1 MIEKFIFCRLKLEEF
16 FNSIKQIDAM
26 LLHFLTYSIFYP
38 DLQARPQTRLAVLA
52 TLIPLNIS
60 ILALALESIVA
71 LTLTL
76 PLWVVAFYE
85 WRLWYWLRK
94 RN

>member
-1 MIEKFIFCRLKLEEF
+1 MVEMVNYCRLKLGGV

-26 LLHFLTYSIFYP
+26 LLRFLTYSIFYP
-38 DLQARPQTRLAVLA
+38 DLHERPQTRLAVLA

-60 ILALALESIVA
+60 ILALTLESILA
-71 LTLTL
+71 LSLTL

-85 WRLWYWLRK
+85 WRLWYWLR
-94 RN
+94 RQS